1 MSDEKNVSAEDE
13 KKDVTAAETTEVAP
27 AVAPEPE
34 AAPADEVPTAEAAP
48 AAEAPATAP
57 KGVALPVFVACVV
70 IAVVVGVL
78 AGHFLLG
85 GGSTVALA
93 GKTALSEDQLDST
106 IATYTYDGKT
116 TNVTA
121 REVILVNSTL
131 DSAKDDDSNYTVPT
145 ADEVISYVRN
155 AIVSAAAEKEGIT
168 VTDDEVAEYASSTMG
183 SDDYATIASQ
193 YGIDEDT
200 AKSTLKASAI
210 MVKLRNSVVTTEL
223 PATPTAPDSPAD
235 GQEDVAT
242 ADYAS
247 YIINL
252 AGDEW
257 DSENNTWAR
266 TDGDYYAA
274 LSTYEISNDS
284 ATYAA
289 AQAAYYVAYSAYS
302 TAYSQTTTEWT
313 EYCNAIL
320 SNASITLAGMNV

>member
-1 MSDEKNVSAEDE
+1 MSDEKNVSAEE
-13 KKDVTAAETTEVAP
+13 EQKDVTAAEKTEVAA

-34 AAPADEVPTAEAAP
+34 AAPAAEDAAP
-48 AAEAPATAP
+48 AAAS
-57 KGVALPVFVACVV
+57 KGVAVPVFVLCVV

-85 GGSTVALA
+85 GGSTISLS
-93 GKTALSEDQLDST
+93 GKTALAEDQLDST

-131 DSAKDDDSNYTVPT
+131 DNAKDDDSNYTVPT

-168 VTDDEVAEYASSTMG
+168 VTDDEIAEYANSTMG

-223 PATPTAPDSPAD
+223 PATPTAPDSPAE

-257 DSENNTWAR
+257 DSANNTWAS

-274 LSTYEISNDS
+274 LSTYTITNDS

-289 AQAAYYVAYSAYS
+289 AQAAYYVASSKYSSAYS
-302 TAYSQTTTEWT
+302 SISTQWLAYVNTLLA
-313 EYCNAIL
+313 NATIQIG
-320 SNASITLAGMNV
+320 SLAV

>member
-1 MSDEKNVSAEDE
+1 MSDEKNISAEE
-13 KKDVTAAETTEVAP
+13 EQKDVTAVEKTEVAP
-27 AVAPEPE
+27 AAAPEPE
-34 AAPADEVPTAEAAP
+34 PAPAAAEATPAAEAAP
-48 AAEAPATAP
+48 AAPT
-57 KGVALPVFVACVV
+57 KGIAVPVFVVCVV

-85 GGSTVALA
+85 GGSTISLS
-93 GKTALSEDQLDST
+93 GKTALAEDQLDST

-131 DSAKDDDSNYTVPT
+131 DNAKDDDGNYTVPT

-155 AIVSAAAEKEGIT
+155 AIVSVAAEKEGIT

-257 DSENNTWAR
+257 DSENNTWAS

-274 LSTYEISNDS
+274 LSTYTITNDS

-289 AQAAYYVAYSAYS
+289 AQAAYYVASSKYSSAYS
-302 TAYSQTTTEWT
+302 SISTQWLAYVNTLLA
-313 EYCNAIL
+313 NATIQIG
-320 SNASITLAGMNV
+320 SLAV

>member
-13 KKDVTAAETTEVAP
+13 KNEQVEAAEVAP
-27 AVAPEPE
+27 SAES
-34 AAPADEVPTAEAAP
+34 AAPAP
-48 AAEAPATAP
+48 AKAV
-57 KGVALPVFVACVV
+57 GLPVFVVCVV

-85 GGSTVALA
+85 GGSTISLS
-93 GKTALSEDQLDST
+93 GKTSVSEDALDST

-116 TNVTA
+116 TNITA
-121 REVILVNSTL
+121 REVITVNSTL
-131 DSAKDDDSNYTVPT
+131 DNAKDDDGNYTVPT

-155 AIVSAAAEKEGIT
+155 KIVCAAAEKEGVT
-168 VTDDEVAEYASSTMG
+168 VTDDEVDEYANTSMG
-183 SDDYATIASQ
+183 TTDYATIASQ

-200 AKSTLKASAI
+200 AKSTLKASAL
-210 MVKLRNSVVTTEL
+210 MVKLRNTVVTTEL
-223 PATPTAPDSPAD
+223 PATPTAPTSPAD

-247 YIINL
+247 YIIEL

-257 DSENNTWAR
+257 DSANNTWAS

-274 LSTYEISNDS
+274 LSTYTITNDS

-289 AQAAYYVAYSAYS
+289 AQAAYYVASSKYSSAYS
-302 TAYSQTTTEWT
+302 SISTQWLAYV
-313 EYCNAIL
+313 NKLL
-320 SNASITLAGMNV
+320 SNATIQLGSLAV

>member
-1 MSDEKNVSAEDE
+1 MSDEKNVSAEE
-13 KKDVTAAETTEVAP
+13 EQKDVTAAEKTEVAA
-27 AVAPEPE
+27 AVAPES
-34 AAPADEVPTAEAAP
+34 EAAP
-48 AAEAPATAP
+48 AAEAAAPAAAP
-57 KGVALPVFVACVV
+57 KGIAVPVFVVCVV

-85 GGSTVALA
+85 GGSTISLS
-93 GKTALSEDQLDST
+93 GKTALAEDQLDST

-131 DSAKDDDSNYTVPT
+131 DNAKDDDSNYTVPT

-168 VTDDEVAEYASSTMG
+168 VTDDEIAEYANSTMG

-223 PATPTAPDSPAD
+223 PATPTAPDSPAE

-257 DSENNTWAR
+257 DSENNTWAS
-266 TDGDYYAA
+266 TDGDYYTA
-274 LSTYEISNDS
+274 LSTYTITNDS

-289 AQAAYYVAYSAYS
+289 AQAAYYVASSKYSSAYS
-302 TAYSQTTTEWT
+302 SISTQWLAYVNTLLA
-313 EYCNAIL
+313 NATIQIG
-320 SNASITLAGMNV
+320 SLAV

>member
-1 MSDEKNVSAEDE
+1 MSDEKNVSAEE
-13 KKDVTAAETTEVAP
+13 EQKDVTTAEKTEVAP
-27 AVAPEPE
+27 AAAPEPE
-34 AAPADEVPTAEAAP
+34 PAPAAAEATPAAEAAP
-48 AAEAPATAP
+48 AAPT
-57 KGVALPVFVACVV
+57 KGIAVPVFVVCVV

-85 GGSTVALA
+85 GGSTISLS
-93 GKTALSEDQLDST
+93 GKTALAEDQLDST

-131 DSAKDDDSNYTVPT
+131 DNAKDDDGNYTVPT

-155 AIVSAAAEKEGIT
+155 AIVSVAAEKEGIT

-257 DSENNTWAR
+257 DSENNTWAS

-274 LSTYEISNDS
+274 LSTYTITNDS

-289 AQAAYYVAYSAYS
+289 AQAAYYVASSKYSSAYS
-302 TAYSQTTTEWT
+302 SISTQWLAYVNTLLA
-313 EYCNAIL
+313 NATIQIG
-320 SNASITLAGMNV
+320 SLAV

>member
-1 MSDEKNVSAEDE
+1 M
-13 KKDVTAAETTEVAP
+13 
-27 AVAPEPE
+27 
-34 AAPADEVPTAEAAP
+34 
-48 AAEAPATAP
+48 
-57 KGVALPVFVACVV
+57 PVFVVCVV

-85 GGSTVALA
+85 GGSTISLS
-93 GKTALSEDQLDST
+93 GKTALAEDQLDST

-131 DSAKDDDSNYTVPT
+131 DNAKDDDGNYTVPT

-155 AIVSAAAEKEGIT
+155 AIVSVAAEKEGIT

-257 DSENNTWAR
+257 DSENNTWAS

-274 LSTYEISNDS
+274 LSTYTITNDS

-289 AQAAYYVAYSAYS
+289 AQAAYYVASSKYSSAYS
-302 TAYSQTTTEWT
+302 SISTQWLAYVNTL
-313 EYCNAIL
+313 L
-320 SNASITLAGMNV
+320 SNATIQIGSLAV

>member
-1 MSDEKNVSAEDE
+1 MSDEKNVSAEE
-13 KKDVTAAETTEVAP
+13 EQKDVTTAEKTEVAA
-27 AVAPEPE
+27 AVAPES
-34 AAPADEVPTAEAAP
+34 EAAP
-48 AAEAPATAP
+48 AAEAAAPAAAP
-57 KGVALPVFVACVV
+57 KGIAVPVFVVCVV

-85 GGSTVALA
+85 GGSTISLS
-93 GKTALSEDQLDST
+93 GKTALAEDQLDST

-131 DSAKDDDSNYTVPT
+131 DNAKDDDSNYTVPT

-168 VTDDEVAEYASSTMG
+168 VTDDEIAEYANSTMG

-223 PATPTAPDSPAD
+223 PATPTAPDSPAE

-257 DSENNTWAR
+257 DSENNTWAS

-274 LSTYEISNDS
+274 LSTYTITNDS

-289 AQAAYYVAYSAYS
+289 AQAAYYVASSKYSSAYS
-302 TAYSQTTTEWT
+302 SISTQWLAYVNTLLA
-313 EYCNAIL
+313 NATIQIG
-320 SNASITLAGMNV
+320 SLAV

>member
-1 MSDEKNVSAEDE
+1 MSDEKNVSAEE
-13 KKDVTAAETTEVAP
+13 EQKDVTAAEKTEVAA
-27 AVAPEPE
+27 AVAPES
-34 AAPADEVPTAEAAP
+34 EAAP
-48 AAEAPATAP
+48 AAEAAAPAAAP
-57 KGVALPVFVACVV
+57 KGIAVPVFVVCVV

-85 GGSTVALA
+85 GGSTISLS
-93 GKTALSEDQLDST
+93 GKTALAEDQLDST

-131 DSAKDDDSNYTVPT
+131 DNAKDDDSNYTVPT

-168 VTDDEVAEYASSTMG
+168 VTDDEIAEYANSTMG

-223 PATPTAPDSPAD
+223 PATPTAPDSPAE

-257 DSENNTWAR
+257 DSENNTWAS

-274 LSTYEISNDS
+274 LSTYTITNDS

-289 AQAAYYVAYSAYS
+289 AQAAYYVASSKYSSAYS
-302 TAYSQTTTEWT
+302 SISTQWLAYVNTLLA
-313 EYCNAIL
+313 NATIQIG
-320 SNASITLAGMNV
+320 SLAV

>member
-1 MSDEKNVSAEDE
+1 MSDEKNVSAEE
-13 KKDVTAAETTEVAP
+13 EQKDVTAAEKPEVAAAAAPEPEVAPAAAPEPEVAP
-27 AVAPEPE
+27 AV
-34 AAPADEVPTAEAAP
+34 EAAP
-48 AAEAPATAP
+48 AAPA
-57 KGVALPVFVACVV
+57 KGIAVPVFVVCVV

-85 GGSTVALA
+85 GGSTISLS
-93 GKTALSEDQLDST
+93 GKTALAEDQLDST

-116 TNVTA
+116 TNITA

-131 DSAKDDDSNYTVPT
+131 DNAKDDDGNYTVPT

-155 AIVSAAAEKEGIT
+155 AIVSAAAQKEGIT
-168 VTDDEVAEYASSTMG
+168 VTDDEIAEYASSTMG

-257 DSENNTWAR
+257 DSENNTWAS

-274 LSTYEISNDS
+274 LSTYTITNDS

-289 AQAAYYVAYSAYS
+289 AQAAYYVASSKYSSAYS
-302 TAYSQTTTEWT
+302 SISTQWLAYVNTLLA
-313 EYCNAIL
+313 NATIQIG
-320 SNASITLAGMNV
+320 SLAV

>member
-1 MSDEKNVSAEDE
+1 MSDEKNVSAEE
-13 KKDVTAAETTEVAP
+13 EQKDVTTAEKTEVAP
-27 AVAPEPE
+27 AAAPEPE
-34 AAPADEVPTAEAAP
+34 PAPAAAEAAP
-48 AAEAPATAP
+48 AAEAVPAAP
-57 KGVALPVFVACVV
+57 AKGIAVPVFVVCVV

-85 GGSTVALA
+85 GGSTISLS
-93 GKTALSEDQLDST
+93 GKTALAEDQLDST

-131 DSAKDDDSNYTVPT
+131 DNAKDDDGNYTVPT

-155 AIVSAAAEKEGIT
+155 AIVSAAAQKEGIT
-168 VTDDEVAEYASSTMG
+168 VTDDEIAEYASSTMG

-235 GQEDVAT
+235 GQEDVPT

-257 DSENNTWAR
+257 DSANNTWAS

-274 LSTYEISNDS
+274 LSTYTITNDS

-289 AQAAYYVAYSAYS
+289 AQAAYYVASSKYSSAYS
-302 TAYSQTTTEWT
+302 SISTQWLAYVNTLLA
-313 EYCNAIL
+313 NATIQIG
-320 SNASITLAGMNV
+320 SLAV